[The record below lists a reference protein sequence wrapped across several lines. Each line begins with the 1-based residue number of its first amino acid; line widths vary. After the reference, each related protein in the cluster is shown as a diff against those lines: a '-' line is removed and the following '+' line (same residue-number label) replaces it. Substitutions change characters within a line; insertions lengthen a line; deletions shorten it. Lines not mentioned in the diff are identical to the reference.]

1 MTKYRLGIIDESEK
15 DRTKSIAF
23 FEDDFECVE
32 LSLDVE
38 NEEDLINQVIEKQL
52 DAVAIDYKLIDHP
65 KLDFNGNIVLKKLMD
80 ERYNFPAFILT
91 NLVPDASEENIDDFR
106 IISKRA
112 INPES
117 IEGEELIKKLK
128 NNIIKYYKEIEIKE
142 DELFNLI
149 RKEQQEELSETE
161 REKMIELDDFLEHS
175 FSQKSKIPTGWKK
188 PAGFEGIEKMTKL
201 AEEILKEIR
210 KKDE

>member
-23 FEDDFECVE
+23 FDDYFECVE

-38 NEEDLINQVIEKQL
+38 SEDELINQVIENQL
-52 DAVAIDYKLIDHP
+52 DAVAIDYKLVDHP
-65 KLDFNGNIVLKKLMD
+65 NLDFNGNIVLKKLMD

-91 NLVPDASEENIDDFR
+91 NLVPDASEEYIDDFR

-117 IEGEELIKKLK
+117 IEGKELIQKLN
-128 NNIIKYYKEIEIKE
+128 NNISKYYKDIENKE
-142 DELFNLI
+142 DELFALI
-149 RKEQQEELSETE
+149 QKEQSEELSDQE
-161 REKMIELDDFLEHS
+161 RDRLIELDDFLEHS
-175 FSQKSKIPTGWKK
+175 FCQKSKIPKGWKNPK
-188 PAGFEGIEKMTKL
+188 GYEEIERFAML
-201 AEEILKEIR
+201 AEEILKEIKE
-210 KKDE
+210 KK